1 MGDAPK
7 SQLGQPV
14 GDDGTEAAEL
24 EHRGV
29 VILDDDCRAGQ
40 RGQFGARVPQR
51 AVDWARAAT
60 SFAAAIS

>member
-1 MGDAPK
+1 LGDAPK

-14 GDDGTEAAEL
+14 GDDDGTEAVEL
-24 EHRGV
+24 EHRGG

-60 SFAAAIS
+60 SFAVIS